1 MDERFDLR
9 LDNEDSADAEITNAL
24 RGIYAAPEAASY
36 WDGLEQRVM
45 SYVRDRGEAV
55 IPVNW
60 WSDLAS
66 WAGPGLA
73 AAALLFVAAGLLWSK
88 QKDEDLRVSYEAVT
102 DALPYD
108 VLPGAVQVVQAP
120 HDGTS
125 QREATFRYVM
135 SH

>member
-1 MDERFDLR
+1 MDERVDLR
-9 LDNEDSADAEITNAL
+9 LENEDSPDADITKAL
-24 RGIYAAPEAASY
+24 REIYAAPSADSY

-45 SYVRDRGEAV
+45 SYVRDRRAAV

-73 AAALLFVAAGLLWSK
+73 AAALLFVAAGLMWSK
-88 QKDEDLRVSYEAVT
+88 QRDEELRVSYEAVT
-102 DALPYD
+102 DSLPYD

-120 HDGTS
+120 HDGLS

>member
-9 LDNEDSADAEITNAL
+9 LDNEDSPDVDITKAL
-24 RGIYAAPEAASY
+24 REIYAAPGSDSY
-36 WDGLEQRVM
+36 WDGLEHRIT
-45 SYVRDRGEAV
+45 SYVRDRSAAV

-73 AAALLFVAAGLLWSK
+73 AAALLFVAAGVMWST

-102 DALPYD
+102 DSLPYD

-120 HDGTS
+120 HDGSS